1 MNNIIHSLT
10 KTLTEMGTGVVQTI
24 KDSRITESIGHGVQ
38 TVKET
43 IMDPKLQ
50 EGIRESV
57 QTGKNKMIMIM
68 RNDW

>member
-1 MNNIIHSLT
+1 
-10 KTLTEMGTGVVQTI
+10 MGTGVVQTI